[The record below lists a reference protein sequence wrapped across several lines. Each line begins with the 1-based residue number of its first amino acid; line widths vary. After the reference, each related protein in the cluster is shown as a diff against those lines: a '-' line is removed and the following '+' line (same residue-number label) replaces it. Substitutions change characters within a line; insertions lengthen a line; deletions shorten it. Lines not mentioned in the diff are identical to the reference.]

1 MTFYSKYWLLNNT
14 LMPLEV
20 QISTKNY
27 TFEQMS
33 LPYENQDFNFETI
46 KKFEGQAAADE
57 GQK

>member
-1 MTFYSKYWLLNNT
+1 MKYWLLKNT
-14 LMPLEV
+14 LMPLEVV

-33 LPYENQDFNFETI
+33 LPYENQDFDFETI
-46 KKFEGQAAADE
+46 KKFEGQAAADK